1 MKWPFFLR
9 SQAADMKVII
19 ESSAFEPYTLLRD
32 YQATLPRGKH
42 GAAVSFVGTMRDIN
56 ECMDVTSMFLE
67 HYSGMTERQIEEVCQ
82 EAMDKWPIQDILVA
96 HRCGE
101 LKPDDPIVLV
111 AVWSVHRSEAFDA
124 CRYVINYLKQRAP
137 FWKREESEQGQR
149 WVEKNTE
156 DSSA

>member
-1 MKWPFFLR
+1 M
-9 SQAADMKVII
+9 
-19 ESSAFEPYTLLRD
+19 
-32 YQATLPRGKH
+32 
-42 GAAVSFVGTMRDIN
+42 
-56 ECMDVTSMFLE
+56 
-67 HYSGMTERQIEEVCQ
+67 
-82 EAMDKWPIQDILVA
+82 A